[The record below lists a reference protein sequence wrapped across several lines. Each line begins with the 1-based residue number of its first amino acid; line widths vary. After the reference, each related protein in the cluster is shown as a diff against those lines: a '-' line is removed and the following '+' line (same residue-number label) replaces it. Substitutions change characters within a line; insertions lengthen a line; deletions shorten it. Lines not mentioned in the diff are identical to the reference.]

1 MNHTIYS
8 ADRTTHLKIV
18 VVALVA
24 GIVVAGLGI
33 STRTVASDDGVQ
45 TARVIKTGKPVVVT
59 SSGAS
64 VVR

>member
-24 GIVVAGLGI
+24 GIALAGFAIAARG
-33 STRTVASDDGVQ
+33 SVDNPTQ
-45 TARVIKTGKPVVVT
+45 TAHVIKAGKPVMLT
-59 SSGAS
+59 TSGAS
-64 VVR
+64 LIR